1 MLLLPLLLKRTKKR
15 TSNLYL
21 DVKDIS
27 SLYILFC
34 LVLLWIVSVG
44 FLDNYIGLYSWY
56 RVICCPHIPTG
67 TKGIILTS
75 FGMYSLQPVFRFDVD
90 RIGMEGGGLA
100 SVILFG
106 IAGVYFIFMDGVSMR
121 HQPSSVIIESMT
133 LFSCY

>member
-1 MLLLPLLLKRTKKR
+1 M
-15 TSNLYL
+15 
-21 DVKDIS
+21 
-27 SLYILFC
+27 C
-34 LVLLWIVSVG
+34 G
-44 FLDNYIGLYSWY
+44 FLENYIGLYSWY